1 MRFTGILALGL
12 VAITHPAIATEPLVN
27 LEVRVALDSRSANIH
42 FSQPHQSVYPFTVT
56 YGACYSL
63 NGRNE
68 AYHSISEVH
77 DRGTDR
83 LIWVLPDDI
92 SPRGCLSA
100 WSPNAE
106 LVGRSEPLKVNKNSK
121 QWTKKR
127 HLDRGTRL
135 NKRASIP
142 MTSGSG
148 IDANGPW
155 FDGVEVLKQAEINTV
170 DAAEAK
176 AKLHTAYLEGGP
188 SDYQYQEM
196 GPMRFPE
203 SIQYAGSNETIPLN
217 DMKLVFQL
225 ADIMNQLNEGQSN
238 YTVNFIPWI
247 QESPNGLVYLNGFK
261 QANGLP
267 PTVADID
274 TSQNSTTQPP
284 VDPTVGNIT
293 DAITELSCTPELME
307 AAGRNVFTAYKAFVD
322 TGLGGLGG
330 DDWSEFAYVHDYLKY
345 SLNATD
351 QAINAG
357 SFGGAGGNSL
367 WDSMFASESS

>member
-176 AKLHTAYLEGGP
+176 AKRRWY
-188 SDYQYQEM
+188 
-196 GPMRFPE
+196 
-203 SIQYAGSNETIPLN
+203 
-217 DMKLVFQL
+217 
-225 ADIMNQLNEGQSN
+225 
-238 YTVNFIPWI
+238 
-247 QESPNGLVYLNGFK
+247 
-261 QANGLP
+261 
-267 PTVADID
+267 
-274 TSQNSTTQPP
+274 
-284 VDPTVGNIT
+284 
-293 DAITELSCTPELME
+293 
-307 AAGRNVFTAYKAFVD
+307 
-322 TGLGGLGG
+322 
-330 DDWSEFAYVHDYLKY
+330 
-345 SLNATD
+345 
-351 QAINAG
+351 
-357 SFGGAGGNSL
+357 
-367 WDSMFASESS
+367 